1 MGTWSWRGVA
11 FRLVLASA
19 IGAALVTGGAVGH
32 ADPDPGLT
40 PNEQQFV
47 NNLASIGVTPT
58 AGSRGLVGLGYH
70 FCSELSSGKTRESMA
85 NRAYAEITG
94 STPQQARAA
103 LDFAIKDLCPAAP
116 PISAGRDQQTA
127 EQAIRDGYAK
137 KLANCYATR
146 NAVPNIQSISW
157 DPPGFSEET
166 GGSGTIH
173 DADPRLGG
181 QFLAMWVVGRWDIQY
196 QWC

>member
-1 MGTWSWRGVA
+1 MGPGLKTA
-11 FRLVLASA
+11 LQLIFASA
-19 IGAALVTGGAVGH
+19 IGVATFTGGGVGH
-32 ADPDPGLT
+32 ADPDSGLT
-40 PNEQQFV
+40 PQEQQFV
-47 NNLASIGVTPT
+47 NDLASIGVTPT

-70 FCSELSSGKTRESMA
+70 FCSELSSGKTREFMA

-94 STPQQARAA
+94 STPQQAKAA
-103 LDFAIKDLCPAAP
+103 LEFAINDLCPAAP
-116 PISAGRDQQTA
+116 PVSAGRDQQSA

-146 NAVPNIQSISW
+146 SAVPDIQSISW

-173 DADPRLGG
+173 AADPRLGG
-181 QFLAMWVVGRWDIQY
+181 QFLAIWVVGRWDIQF